1 MANWKIVNDKVSHER
16 RSKVLTSQS
25 RDAAKSM
32 VMYANEFKT
41 KENQKL
47 TEIQN

>member
-1 MANWKIVNDKVSHER
+1 
-16 RSKVLTSQS
+16 
-25 RDAAKSM
+25 M

-47 TEIQN
+47 TEIKNELQHFHLFLLKASKFAQHFDQIFLKSP